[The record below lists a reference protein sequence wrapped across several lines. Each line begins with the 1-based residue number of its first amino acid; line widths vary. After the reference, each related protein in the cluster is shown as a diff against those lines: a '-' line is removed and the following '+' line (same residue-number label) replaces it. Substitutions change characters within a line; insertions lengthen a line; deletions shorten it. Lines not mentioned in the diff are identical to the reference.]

1 MKKIFAL
8 TICTALLLSLLL
20 TSCDDGKKDNT
31 LGGSNNI
38 EASDLFDPL
47 GFEAEVYSETVSLSE
62 ATEASETTEAS
73 EATDASETSAAE

>member
-38 EASDLFDPL
+38 EASALFDPL
-47 GFEAEVYSETVSLSE
+47 GFEAEADSDTTESSE
-62 ATEASETTEAS
+62 ATEAS

>member
-47 GFEAEVYSETVSLSE
+47 GFEAEADSETVSVSD
-62 ATEASETTEAS
+62 TTEAS

>member
-20 TSCDDGKKDNT
+20 TSCYDGKKDNT

-47 GFEAEVYSETVSLSE
+47 GFEAEADSETVSGSD
-62 ATEASETTEAS
+62 TTEAS